1 MEVVMKDQK
10 DQDSPLSPQSDQ
22 TTDASRRELLKLSGI
37 AVGVAALGGV
47 GGMVA
52 TPAGAVTDL
61 SGSDNSVP
69 RCRAIDDLLKNN
81 KAYASNPANAGD
93 LGLPIRPSKRVAVV
107 ACMDARLDVNKLLG
121 LRVGEAHVIRNAGGV
136 ITEDAIRNLI
146 ISHHLLNTE
155 CWILIHHTR
164 CGMLAFK
171 DDLLRAGLEG
181 DPNAVAALSGAVG
194 RTFVSPGVSMADPA
208 HFAAFRGGA
217 TPLDSD
223 KNTTDANGHSNYM
236 RLQWDVRRGLSRI
249 INHPWTPTT
258 GPDAVRVRGFIYDV
272 DTGLLSEVFL
282 TGAAGELG
290 PFDAGLPFC

>member
-1 MEVVMKDQK
+1 
-10 DQDSPLSPQSDQ
+10 L
-22 TTDASRRELLKLSGI
+22 R
-37 AVGVAALGGV
+37 
-47 GGMVA
+47 
-52 TPAGAVTDL
+52 
-61 SGSDNSVP
+61 
-69 RCRAIDDLLKNN
+69 
-81 KAYASNPANAGD
+81 
-93 LGLPIRPSKRVAVV
+93 LPIRPSKRVAVV

-155 CWILIHHTR
+155 CWMLIHHTR

-217 TPLDSD
+217 TPVDSD
-223 KNTTDANGHSNYM
+223 KNTTDANGNSNFT

>member
-1 MEVVMKDQK
+1 MEGVMKDQ
-10 DQDSPLSPQSDQ
+10 DSHKSSQSDQ
-22 TTDASRRELLKLSGI
+22 TTDPSRRELLKLSGI
-37 AVGVAALGGV
+37 AVGAAALGGV

-52 TPAGAVTDL
+52 TPAASAASSITGGDL
-61 SGSDNSVP
+61 SIP
-69 RCRAIDDLLKNN
+69 RCRAIDELLNNN
-81 KAYASNPANAGD
+81 KAYAGNPANAGD
-93 LGLPIRPSKRVAVV
+93 LRLPIRPSKRVAVV

-155 CWILIHHTR
+155 CWMLIHHTR

-181 DPNAVAALSGAVG
+181 DPNAVAALSSAVG

-217 TPLDSD
+217 TPVDSD
-223 KNTTDANGHSNYM
+223 KNTTDANGNSNFT

>member
-1 MEVVMKDQK
+1 MKDQ
-10 DQDSPLSPQSDQ
+10 QDHDSHKSSQSDPI
-22 TTDASRRELLKLSGI
+22 TDPSRRELLKLSGV
-37 AVGVAALGGV
+37 AVGAAALGGI
-47 GGMVA
+47 GGIAA
-52 TPAGAVTDL
+52 TPVVAATDL
-61 SGSDNSVP
+61 AAGDNSVP
-69 RCRAIDDLLKNN
+69 RCRAIDDLLRNN
-81 KAYASNPANAGD
+81 KAYAANPVNAGD

-155 CWILIHHTR
+155 CWMLIHHTR

-223 KNTTDANGHSNYM
+223 KTTTDANGNSNFT

-282 TGAAGELG
+282 TGAAGEMG

>member
-1 MEVVMKDQK
+1 MKDQK
-10 DQDSPLSPQSDQ
+10 DHDFHKSSQSDQ
-22 TTDASRRELLKLSGI
+22 TTDPSRRELLKLSGI
-37 AVGVAALGGV
+37 AVGAAALGGV

-52 TPAGAVTDL
+52 TPAAASSFVGGDT
-61 SGSDNSVP
+61 SVP
-69 RCRAIDDLLKNN
+69 RCRAIDELLKNN
-81 KAYASNPANAGD
+81 KAYSGNPANAGD

-155 CWILIHHTR
+155 CWMLIHHTR

-194 RTFVSPGVSMADPA
+194 RTFVSPGVSMANPA

-217 TPLDSD
+217 TPVDSD
-223 KNTTDANGHSNYM
+223 KNTTDANGNSNFT

>member
-1 MEVVMKDQK
+1 MKDQK
-10 DQDSPLSPQSDQ
+10 DQDSPLSSQSDQ
-22 TTDASRRELLKLSGI
+22 TTDPSRRELLKLSGI
-37 AVGVAALGGV
+37 AVGVAALSGV
-47 GGMVA
+47 GGIAA
-52 TPAGAVTDL
+52 TPAGALTDL
-61 SGSDNSVP
+61 AGSDNSVP

-223 KNTTDANGHSNYM
+223 KNTTDANGHSNYT

>member
-1 MEVVMKDQK
+1 MKDQK
-10 DQDSPLSPQSDQ
+10 DHDSQPSSQSNQ
-22 TTDASRRELLKLSGI
+22 TTDPSRRELLKLSGI
-37 AVGVAALGGV
+37 AVGAAALGGV

-52 TPAGAVTDL
+52 TPAAASSFVGGDT
-61 SGSDNSVP
+61 SVP
-69 RCRAIDDLLKNN
+69 RCRAIDELLKNN
-81 KAYASNPANAGD
+81 KAYSGNPANAGD

-107 ACMDARLDVNKLLG
+107 ACMDARLDFNKLLG

-155 CWILIHHTR
+155 CWMLIHHTR

-217 TPLDSD
+217 TPVDSD
-223 KNTTDANGHSNYM
+223 KNTTDANGNSNFT

>member
-1 MEVVMKDQK
+1 MEGVMKDQ
-10 DQDSPLSPQSDQ
+10 DSHKSSQSDQ
-22 TTDASRRELLKLSGI
+22 TTDPSRRELLKLSGI
-37 AVGVAALGGV
+37 AVGAAALGGV
-47 GGMVA
+47 GGLVA
-52 TPAGAVTDL
+52 TPAASAASSIAGGDQ
-61 SGSDNSVP
+61 SVP
-69 RCRAIDDLLKNN
+69 RCRAIDELLNNN
-81 KAYASNPANAGD
+81 KAYAGNPANAGD
-93 LGLPIRPSKRVAVV
+93 LRLPIRPSKRVAVV

-155 CWILIHHTR
+155 CWMLIHHTR

-217 TPLDSD
+217 TPVDSD
-223 KNTTDANGHSNYM
+223 KNTTDANGNSNFT

>member
-1 MEVVMKDQK
+1 MKDQK
-10 DQDSPLSPQSDQ
+10 DPDSSVSSQSDQ
-22 TTDASRRELLKLSGI
+22 TTDASRRDLLKLSGI
-37 AVGVAALGGV
+37 AVGAAALGGV

-52 TPAGAVTDL
+52 TPAAATTSFG
-61 SGSDNSVP
+61 GGDNDGP

-93 LGLPIRPSKRVAVV
+93 LHLPIRPSKRVAVV
-107 ACMDARLDVNKLLG
+107 ACMDARLDVEKLLG

-155 CWILIHHTR
+155 CWMLIHHTR

-223 KNTTDANGHSNYM
+223 KNTTDANGHSNFT

-258 GPDAVRVRGFIYDV
+258 GPDAVSVRGFIYDV
-272 DTGLLSEVFL
+272 DTGLLTEVFL
-282 TGAAGELG
+282 TGAAGEMG

>member
-1 MEVVMKDQK
+1 MKDQK
-10 DQDSPLSPQSDQ
+10 DHDSQPSSQSDQ
-22 TTDASRRELLKLSGI
+22 ITDPSRRELLKLSGI
-37 AVGVAALGGV
+37 AVGAAALGGV

-52 TPAGAVTDL
+52 TPAAASSFTG
-61 SGSDNSVP
+61 GDNSVP
-69 RCRAIDDLLKNN
+69 RCRTIDDLLKNN
-81 KAYASNPANAGD
+81 KAYAGNPANAGD
-93 LGLPIRPSKRVAVV
+93 LHLPIRPSKRVAVV

-155 CWILIHHTR
+155 CWMLIHHTR

-217 TPLDSD
+217 TPVDSD
-223 KNTTDANGHSNYM
+223 KNTTDANGNSNFT

>member
-1 MEVVMKDQK
+1 MKDQK
-10 DQDSPLSPQSDQ
+10 DHDSQPSSQSNQ
-22 TTDASRRELLKLSGI
+22 TTDPSRRELLKLSGI
-37 AVGVAALGGV
+37 AVGAAALGGV
-47 GGMVA
+47 GGMVV
-52 TPAGAVTDL
+52 TPAAASSFVG
-61 SGSDNSVP
+61 GDNSVP
-69 RCRAIDDLLKNN
+69 RCRVIDELLKNN
-81 KAYASNPANAGD
+81 KAYSGNPANAGD
-93 LGLPIRPSKRVAVV
+93 LGLPVRPSKRVAVV
-107 ACMDARLDVNKLLG
+107 ACMDARLDVQKLLG
-121 LRVGEAHVIRNAGGV
+121 LRVGEAHVITNAGGV

-155 CWILIHHTR
+155 CWMLIHHTR

-194 RTFVSPGVSMADPA
+194 RTFVSPGVSMANPA

-223 KNTTDANGHSNYM
+223 KNTTDANGNSNFT

>member
-1 MEVVMKDQK
+1 MEEVMKDQK
-10 DQDSPLSPQSDQ
+10 DQDSPLSSQSDQ
-22 TTDASRRELLKLSGI
+22 TTDPSRRELLKLSGI
-37 AVGVAALGGV
+37 AVGAAALGGV

-52 TPAGAVTDL
+52 TPAAASSFAG
-61 SGSDNSVP
+61 GDNNVP
-69 RCRAIDDLLKNN
+69 RCRVIDDLLKNN
-81 KAYASNPANAGD
+81 KAYAHNPANAGD

-107 ACMDARLDVNKLLG
+107 ACMDARLDVEKLLG

-194 RTFVSPGVSMADPA
+194 RTFVSPGVSMANPA

-223 KNTTDANGHSNYM
+223 KNTTDANGNSNYT

-282 TGAAGELG
+282 TGAAGEMG

>member
-1 MEVVMKDQK
+1 M
-10 DQDSPLSPQSDQ
+10 
-22 TTDASRRELLKLSGI
+22 
-37 AVGVAALGGV
+37 
-47 GGMVA
+47 
-52 TPAGAVTDL
+52 
-61 SGSDNSVP
+61 
-69 RCRAIDDLLKNN
+69 
-81 KAYASNPANAGD
+81 
-93 LGLPIRPSKRVAVV
+93 
-107 ACMDARLDVNKLLG
+107 
-121 LRVGEAHVIRNAGGV
+121 
-136 ITEDAIRNLI
+136 
-146 ISHHLLNTE
+146 
-155 CWILIHHTR
+155 LIHHTR

-181 DPNAVAALSGAVG
+181 DPNAAAALSGATG

-223 KNTTDANGHSNYM
+223 NNATDANGNSNFT

-272 DTGLLSEVFL
+272 DTGLLTEVFL
-282 TGAAGELG
+282 TGAAGEMG

>member
-1 MEVVMKDQK
+1 MKDH
-10 DQDSPLSPQSDQ
+10 DSPIPPESDQ
-22 TTDASRRELLKLSGI
+22 TTDTSRRDLLKLSGI
-37 AVGVAALGGV
+37 AVGAAALGSV

-52 TPAGAVTDL
+52 TPAGAATASSFAGGDTD
-61 SGSDNSVP
+61 GP
-69 RCRAIDDLLKNN
+69 RCRVIDDLLKNN
-81 KAYASNPANAGD
+81 KAYATNPANAGD

-181 DPNAVAALSGAVG
+181 DPNAAAALSGAVG

-223 KNTTDANGHSNYM
+223 KNTTDANGHSNFT

-249 INHPWTPTT
+249 LNHPWTPTT

-272 DTGLLSEVFL
+272 DTGLLTEVFL
-282 TGAAGELG
+282 TGAAGEMG
-290 PFDAGLPFC
+290 PFDAGLAFC

>member
-1 MEVVMKDQK
+1 MEEVMKDR
-10 DQDSPLSPQSDQ
+10 DSDKPSQSDQ
-22 TTDASRRELLKLSGI
+22 TTNPSRRELLKLSGI
-37 AVGVAALGGV
+37 AVGAAALGGI
-47 GGMVA
+47 GGIA
-52 TPAGAVTDL
+52 AAPAAAAPTPAGGDH
-61 SGSDNSVP
+61 GGP
-69 RCRAIDDLLKNN
+69 RCKAIDELLDNN
-81 KAYASNPANAGD
+81 KAYASNPANSGD
-93 LGLPIRPSKRVAVV
+93 LGLPIRPSERVAVV

-121 LRVGEAHVIRNAGGV
+121 LGVGEAHVIRNAGGV

-155 CWILIHHTR
+155 CWMLIHHTR

-181 DPNAVAALSGAVG
+181 DPNAAAALSGAVG

-223 KNTTDANGHSNYM
+223 KNTTDANGNSNFT

-249 INHPWTPTT
+249 INHPWTPTS

-272 DTGLLSEVFL
+272 DTGLLTEVCL
-282 TGAAGELG
+282 SGAAGEMG

>member
-1 MEVVMKDQK
+1 MKDH
-10 DQDSPLSPQSDQ
+10 DSPIPPESDQ
-22 TTDASRRELLKLSGI
+22 TTDTSRRDLLKLSGI
-37 AVGVAALGGV
+37 AVGAAALGSV

-52 TPAGAVTDL
+52 TPAGAATASSFAGGDTD
-61 SGSDNSVP
+61 GP
-69 RCRAIDDLLKNN
+69 RCRVIDDLLKNN
-81 KAYASNPANAGD
+81 KAYATNPANAGD

-181 DPNAVAALSGAVG
+181 DLNAAAALSGAVG

-223 KNTTDANGHSNYM
+223 KNTTDANGHSNFT

-249 INHPWTPTT
+249 LNHPWTPTT

-272 DTGLLSEVFL
+272 DTGLLTEVFL
-282 TGAAGELG
+282 TGAAGEMG
-290 PFDAGLPFC
+290 PFDAGLAFC

>member
-1 MEVVMKDQK
+1 MKDQK
-10 DQDSPLSPQSDQ
+10 DHDSHTSSQSDQ
-22 TTDASRRELLKLSGI
+22 TTDSSRRDLLKLSGI
-37 AVGVAALGGV
+37 AVGAAALGSI

-52 TPAGAVTDL
+52 TPAAASSLAGGDL
-61 SGSDNSVP
+61 GGP
-69 RCRAIDDLLKNN
+69 RCKVIDDLLKNN
-81 KAYASNPANAGD
+81 QAYSANPANAGD
-93 LGLPIRPSKRVAVV
+93 LRLPIRPSKRVAVV

-155 CWILIHHTR
+155 CWMLIHHTR

-181 DPNAVAALSGAVG
+181 DPNAVAALSGAVS

-223 KNTTDANGHSNYM
+223 KNTTDANGNSNFT

-272 DTGLLSEVFL
+272 DTGLLTEVFL
-282 TGAAGELG
+282 TDAAGEMG

>member
-1 MEVVMKDQK
+1 MKDQK
-10 DQDSPLSPQSDQ
+10 DQDSPLSSQSDQ
-22 TTDASRRELLKLSGI
+22 TTDASRRDLLKLSGI
-37 AVGVAALGGV
+37 AVGAAALGGV

-52 TPAGAVTDL
+52 TPAAASSL
-61 SGSDNSVP
+61 AGSDQSVP
-69 RCRAIDDLLKNN
+69 RCKVIDDLLKNN
-81 KAYASNPANAGD
+81 KAYAGNSANAGD

-155 CWILIHHTR
+155 CWMLIHHTR

-223 KNTTDANGHSNYM
+223 KNTTDANGHSNFT

-272 DTGLLSEVFL
+272 DTGLLTEVFL
-282 TGAAGELG
+282 TGAAGEMG

>member
-1 MEVVMKDQK
+1 MKDQQ
-10 DQDSPLSPQSDQ
+10 DHDSPKLPQSDQ
-22 TTDASRRELLKLSGI
+22 TTDPSRRELLKLGGI
-37 AVGVAALGGV
+37 AVGAAALGGI
-47 GGMVA
+47 GGIA
-52 TPAGAVTDL
+52 ASPARAATDL
-61 SGSDNSVP
+61 ASGDHDSPPCKATDE
-69 RCRAIDDLLKNN
+69 LLKNN
-81 KAYASNPANAGD
+81 KAYAANPANAGD
-93 LGLPIRPSKRVAVV
+93 LHLPIRPSKRVAVV

-155 CWILIHHTR
+155 CWMLIHHTR

-181 DPNAVAALSGAVG
+181 DPKAAAALSGAVG

-223 KNTTDANGHSNYM
+223 KDTKDANGNSNFT

-249 INHPWTPTT
+249 INHPWTPTK

-282 TGAAGELG
+282 TGAAGEMG

>member
-1 MEVVMKDQK
+1 MKDH
-10 DQDSPLSPQSDQ
+10 DSPIPPESDQ
-22 TTDASRRELLKLSGI
+22 PTDTSRRDLLKLSGI
-37 AVGVAALGGV
+37 AVGAAALGSV

-52 TPAGAVTDL
+52 TPAGAATASSFAGGDTD
-61 SGSDNSVP
+61 GP
-69 RCRAIDDLLKNN
+69 RCRVIDDLLKNN
-81 KAYASNPANAGD
+81 KAYATNPANAGD

-181 DPNAVAALSGAVG
+181 DLNAAAALSGAVG

-223 KNTTDANGHSNYM
+223 KNTTDANGHSNFT

-249 INHPWTPTT
+249 LNHPWTPTT

-272 DTGLLSEVFL
+272 DTGLLTEVFL
-282 TGAAGELG
+282 TGAAGEMG
-290 PFDAGLPFC
+290 PFDAGLAFC

>member
-1 MEVVMKDQK
+1 MEVVMKDPK
-10 DQDSPLSPQSDQ
+10 DHNSSKSSQSDQ
-22 TTDASRRELLKLSGI
+22 AADPSRRDLLKLGGI
-37 AVGVAALGGV
+37 AVGAAALSGAGGIT
-47 GGMVA
+47 A
-52 TPAGAVTDL
+52 TPAAATGF
-61 SGSDNSVP
+61 GGGDNDGP
-69 RCRAIDDLLKNN
+69 RCRVINDLLKNN
-81 KAYASNPANAGD
+81 KAYAGNPANAGD

-107 ACMDARLDVNKLLG
+107 ACMDARLDVEKLLG

-155 CWILIHHTR
+155 CWMLIHHTR

-181 DPNAVAALSGAVG
+181 DPNAAAALSGATG
-194 RTFVSPGVSMADPA
+194 RTFVSPGVSMAEPA

-223 KNTTDANGHSNYM
+223 KNTTDVNGNSNFT

-249 INHPWTPTT
+249 INHPWTPTK

-272 DTGLLSEVFL
+272 DTGLLTEVFL
-282 TGAAGELG
+282 TGAAGEMG

>member
-10 DQDSPLSPQSDQ
+10 DHDSQPSSQSNQ
-22 TTDASRRELLKLSGI
+22 TTDPSRRELLKLSGI
-37 AVGVAALGGV
+37 AVGAAALGGV

-52 TPAGAVTDL
+52 TPAAASSFVGGDT
-61 SGSDNSVP
+61 SVP
-69 RCRAIDDLLKNN
+69 RCRAIDELLKNN
-81 KAYASNPANAGD
+81 KAYSGNPANAGD

-155 CWILIHHTR
+155 CWMLIHHTR

-217 TPLDSD
+217 TPVDSD
-223 KNTTDANGHSNYM
+223 KNTTDANGNSNFT